1 MRGGLGSV
9 SCLAGSGRSESYRR
23 GEIIDQIYP
32 VGRVEKNKNARNLI
46 G

>member
-9 SCLAGSGRSESYRR
+9 SCLAGRSESYRR
-23 GEIIDQIYP
+23 VEIIDQVYP
-32 VGRVEKNKNARNLI
+32 VGRVEKSKNARNLI